1 MRVKLLIAFVALFF
15 VFLLSGCEEFLNN
28 PQLGDFEIWKN
39 SDLAEDLNGDRKINE
54 DDYAIYL
61 DSIIM
66 DYETWKDSDVAED
79 LNGDRKIN
87 EEDYEIYLNPVAS
100 EYEVW
105 KDSDA
110 ALDMNGDRKI
120 DEEDYALFLV
130 VGEFVGTYHIV
141 NYQFVGTSTVIL
153 KTNLKLQDMAT
164 VLEGITL
171 EVNEAGEISANI
183 SSETIAAFGDQ
194 FAVIIEGFNQM
205 TLERISQFIIAI
217 DTTVTI
223 DNVVVN
229 VTLYLTE
236 IDNGYRTSYQITSNN
251 IDSII
256 SFDIIRDE
264 N

>member
-15 VFLLSGCEEFLNN
+15 VFLLSGCEELLNN

-39 SDLAEDLNGDRKINE
+39 SDLAEDLNDDRKINE

-66 DYETWKDSDVAED
+66 DYETWKDSEVAED

-87 EEDYEIYLNPVAS
+87 EEDYAIYLNPVAS

-120 DEEDYALFLV
+120 DEDDYALFLAV
-130 VGEFVGTYHIV
+130 EEFVGTYHIV
-141 NYQFVGTSTVIL
+141 NYQFVGTATVIL
-153 KTNLKLQDMAT
+153 ETDLKLQDMAT

-183 SSETIAAFGDQ
+183 SSETIAAFGNQ
-194 FAVIIEGFNQM
+194 FAVIVEGLNQM

-223 DNVVVN
+223 DNVIVN

-236 IDNGYRTSYQITSNN
+236 IENGYRTSYQITSNN